1 MLRTITLCSGKG
13 GVGKTLLSTSL
24 ARIIQREENCDILL
38 VDLDLSVSGLTL
50 LAYHNKI
57 ELDQVPLS
65 LIEYL
70 SVDPDNENALLAALQ
85 KGLAI
90 NGEGHQAQ
98 SPSLY
103 RRMENIFILPASTES
118 ERPDWTQVSRIELDM
133 AVDKLGRLQRF
144 VDESLRVDFL
154 IFDTQAGLGSLS
166 LAAATLS
173 DMNLI
178 VLEEDDISW
187 RTSLQM
193 FIEITQLNKRLQH
206 RSRSYFLANKVN
218 AGLMDMANKLKSF
231 AFLPPLP
238 FDSWMQRLVSSSTAV
253 ALEKE
258 FENSD
263 FFRYLH
269 TRVWQEIAQTFG
281 LSVTTKNST
290 LSGWWRPQKDRTRLV
305 KRPVATNPVVLT
317 AEQKPREQR
326 QENQSEKTDAVKAH
340 SDSQPAGK
348 SESSGQTGR
357 EATKSHS
364 QQKNRKDKEP

>member
-24 ARIIQREENCDILL
+24 ARIIQREANCNVLL

-57 ELDQVPLS
+57 ELNQVPLS

-70 SVDPDNENALLAALQ
+70 SVDPDQENALLAALQ

-90 NGEGHQAQ
+90 NGEGDGEGQGTQ
-98 SPSLY
+98 VPSLY
-103 RRMENIFILPASTES
+103 RRLENVYILPASTES
-118 ERPDWTQVSRIELDM
+118 ERPDWTQISRLELDT
-133 AVDKLGRLQRF
+133 AVEKLARLQRF
-144 VDESLRVDFL
+144 VDETLDIDFL

-173 DMNLI
+173 DMNLV

-193 FIEITQLNKRLQH
+193 FIEITELNKRLQH

-218 AGLMDMANKLKSF
+218 AGLMDMASKLRAF
-231 AFLPPLP
+231 AFLPPIP
-238 FDSWMQRLVSSSTAV
+238 FDSWMQRLVSNATAAV
-253 ALEKE
+253 LEKE

-263 FFRYLH
+263 FFRHLH

-281 LSVTTKNST
+281 LAQATKNSA
-290 LSGWWRPQKDRTRLV
+290 LSSWWRPQRDKARFAE
-305 KRPVATNPVVLT
+305 RPAGTNSVAPTP
-317 AEQKPREQR
+317 AQKPGEQGR
-326 QENQSEKTDAVKAH
+326 KA
-340 SDSQPAGK
+340 S
-348 SESSGQTGR
+348 
-357 EATKSHS
+357 
-364 QQKNRKDKEP
+364 

>member
-24 ARIIQREENCDILL
+24 ARVIQQEANCNVLL

-70 SVDPDNENALLAALQ
+70 SADPDKENTLLAALQ
-85 KGLAI
+85 KGLAM
-90 NGEGHQAQ
+90 NGEGQGAQ
-98 SPSLY
+98 SSSLY

-118 ERPDWTQVSRIELDM
+118 ERPDWTQVSRIDLDM
-133 AVDKLGRLQRF
+133 AVEKLGRLQRF
-144 VDESLRVDFL
+144 VDKALSVDFL

-193 FIEITQLNKRLQH
+193 FIEITEINKRLQH
-206 RSRSYFLANKVN
+206 RSRSYFLANKVS
-218 AGLMDMANKLKSF
+218 AGLMDMANKLRAF
-231 AFLPPLP
+231 AFLPPIP
-238 FDSWMQRLVSSSTAV
+238 FDSWMKRLVSNTTVAV
-253 ALEKE
+253 LEKE

-263 FFRYLH
+263 FFRYLR
-269 TRVWQEIAQTFG
+269 TRVWQEIARTFG
-281 LSVTTKNST
+281 FPQTTKNSA
-290 LSGWWRPQKDRTRLV
+290 LSGWWLPQKGRTRLAEQ
-305 KRPVATNPVVLT
+305 PAGTNPVAPT
-317 AEQKPREQR
+317 TEQKPREQL
-326 QENQSEKTDAVKAH
+326 QESQSEKTGAVEAP
-340 SDSQPAGK
+340 SDSQ
-348 SESSGQTGR
+348 SDSSGQAGT
-357 EATKSHS
+357 ETAKSHS
-364 QQKNRKDKEP
+364 Q

>member
-24 ARIIQREENCDILL
+24 ARIIQREENSNVLL
-38 VDLDLSVSGLTL
+38 VDLDLSISGLTL
-50 LAYHNKI
+50 LTYHNKI

-70 SVDPDNENALLAALQ
+70 SVHPDNENALLTAFQ

-90 NGEGHQAQ
+90 GGEGQGTQ
-98 SPSLY
+98 SLSLY

-133 AVDKLGRLQRF
+133 AVEKLARLQRF
-144 VDESLRVDFL
+144 VDESLGIDFL
-154 IFDTQAGLGSLS
+154 IFDTQAGPGSLS

-193 FIEITQLNKRLQH
+193 FIEITELNKRLQH
-206 RSRSYFLANKVN
+206 RSRSYFLANKVH
-218 AGLMDMANKLKSF
+218 AGLMDMANKLKAF

-238 FDSWMQRLVSSSTAV
+238 FDTWMQRLVSNATAAV
-253 ALEKE
+253 LEKE

-269 TRVWQEIAQTFG
+269 TRVWQEIARTFG
-281 LSVTTKNST
+281 LSPTTKNSA
-290 LSGWWRPQKDRTRLV
+290 LSGWWRPQKDRIRLIQQHAGTQT
-305 KRPVATNPVVLT
+305 VAST
-317 AEQKPREQR
+317 AERTPRKQP
-326 QENQSEKTDAVKAH
+326 QEGQQPRAGLVEVQL
-340 SDSQPAGK
+340 DSQSAGK
-348 SESSGQTGR
+348 SENSLETGR
-357 EATKSHS
+357 EVAKSQS
-364 QQKNRKDKEP
+364 RQTNKKDKER